1 VGTVYGPYSV
11 WNASVTRRSIL
22 TLMAIGI
29 VAACGVGDGFPSPS
43 VTAVPGMDLSSDKS
57 LLVVGDWG
65 SGTDSEQDVA
75 EAMATYAG
83 TRKIAAI
90 VTTGDNF
97 YEDDARQIMEPFGWA
112 RERNIPFLITWG
124 NHDVESQRRIDM
136 IEETFA
142 EAPRWGMHEWGP
154 IDIVMLDS
162 TQVASGRQMEFFQ
175 HVIVESDDPT
185 IVVFHHPPYSCGS
198 HGDDEAVAARWVTR
212 FDDDVVLVLSG
223 HEHNYQRFESDGVAY
238 VVTGGG
244 GATLTDLADCS
255 NDHPARVSGEAVH
268 HFVALELTDS
278 LNVTAIDSDDNVI
291 DEFSLPLAG
300 P

>member
-1 VGTVYGPYSV
+1 
-11 WNASVTRRSIL
+11 VTRRSIL
-22 TLMAIGI
+22 AATAIGI
-29 VAACGVGDGFPSPS
+29 VVAACGVDDAFPSPS
-43 VTAVPGMDLSSDKS
+43 VTALPGVDLSSDKS

-75 EAMATYAG
+75 EAMARYAD
-83 TRKIAAI
+83 TREIAAI
-90 VTTGDNF
+90 VTTGDNL

-112 RERNIPFLITWG
+112 RERDIPFLISWG
-124 NHDVESQRRIDM
+124 NHDVESQRRIDL

-142 EAPRWGMHEWGP
+142 EAPRWWMHEWGP

-175 HVIVESDDPT
+175 NAIVQSDDPT

-223 HEHNYQRFESDGVAY
+223 HEHNYQRFESEGVTF

-244 GATLTDLADCS
+244 GATLTDLAACS
-255 NDHPARVSGEAVH
+255 NDHPARVSGEAIH
-268 HFVALELTDS
+268 HFVALEFTDS
-278 LNVTAIDSDDNVI
+278 LNVTAIDSGDNVI
-291 DEFSLPLAG
+291 DEFSLTLAG
-300 P
+300 R